1 MDASESV
8 LLPMIEDL
16 ARRALGES
24 VGPASGGGAW
34 EKVGLPAARK
44 LLGET
49 GPGLEMDLS
58 RAARALRASQG
69 RTIRPVY
76 GLLVAHLQLSAMG
89 PLAGLS
95 PLVRHAEQHVRDGQV
110 GDVSVSL
117 WSALVAL
124 QAQQS
129 IDDAQLLIDA
139 ILNRAGE
146 DGVLHA
152 MSVDDSLDAWT
163 YRELTGLHAL
173 GHVVRLWPTDK
184 RRTRLAEVA
193 TYHLRNTQP
202 DHTTHE
208 PWGLHVFAGASETR
222 LLAQQQ
228 LHDVA
233 AGLAGVRS
241 GGVVMGLLLAD
252 AAWALRA

>member
-1 MDASESV
+1 MDASERV
-8 LLPMIEDL
+8 LLPMIADL
-16 ARRALGES
+16 ARRALGDFI
-24 VGPASGGGAW
+24 GRTSGTW
-34 EKVGLPAARK
+34 EEVGLPAARK

-49 GPGLEMDLS
+49 GPALEMDLS
-58 RAARALRASQG
+58 RAARALRTAQG
-69 RTIRPVY
+69 RAIRPVY

-95 PLVRHAEQHVRDGQV
+95 PLARHAEQHVRDGQV

-117 WSALVAL
+117 WSAMVAL
-124 QAQQS
+124 EAQQS
-129 IDDAQLLIDA
+129 VEDAQSLIDA
-139 ILNRAGE
+139 ILDQPGE
-146 DGVLHA
+146 DGALHA

-173 GHVVRLWPTDK
+173 GHVVRLCPTDY
-184 RRTRLAEVA
+184 RRIRMAEVA
-193 TYHLRNTQP
+193 EHHLRNTQP

-208 PWGLHVFAGASETR
+208 PWGLHVFAATTDT
-222 LLAQQQ
+222 LMLAEQQ

-241 GGVVMGLLLAD
+241 GGVVTGLLLAD